1 MIRRVRI
8 QGYKSLKDVNIEL
21 EPLTVVIGPNAAGK
35 SNLLDALGL
44 LSRMVTSKTL
54 NEAFGEHRGAP
65 LEAFYYG
72 DKGLEGLLTQDT
84 AQFTIT
90 VDVELSDEVV
100 DAVVQRIRKMREGL
114 PEKKGTRGKIR
125 RRVVQRSLRY
135 SLTVQMRIKA
145 GYLRVLD
152 ESLVA
157 LNRDGSVLKR
167 PRPFVEKVE
176 DRLGLRMEGQARP
189 TEHAVG
195 LDYTLVSTSLYP
207 PHYPH
212 VTAFKEELSRWR
224 FYYVEPKSMRAE
236 SALKEIDSVG
246 AYGSDLAA
254 FCKTLKARSPRQFEA
269 LSRSLRV
276 LVPDL
281 DGLDLTITGEGFV
294 QLRILEGGI
303 PFSARIV
310 SEGTLRILGLLA
322 ITVPLSGTTVIGY
335 EEPEN
340 GVHARRLKLIAAL
353 LENAAHSGKQII
365 VNTHSSLLP
374 EYFVDGLLLICRKEQ
389 RSTHFTPED
398 LPLLWRP
405 AVEQALD
412 ETIDEGMTP
421 LMERIVRGDFG
432 G

>member
-1 MIRRVRI
+1 MIRRVRV

-21 EPLTVVIGPNAAGK
+21 APLTVVVGPNAAGK

-84 AQFTIT
+84 AHFTIV
-90 VDVELSDEVV
+90 VDVELSDEAV
-100 DAVVQRIRKMREGL
+100 DAVEQRIRQMREGL
-114 PEKKGTRGKIR
+114 PDGKAARGKIR
-125 RRVVQRSLRY
+125 RRVVERSLRY
-135 SLTVQMRIKA
+135 SLTVQMVIDP

-157 LNRDGSVLKR
+157 LKQDGSVR
-167 PRPFVEKVE
+167 ETRRAFIEKVE
-176 DRLGLRMEGQARP
+176 DRLSLRMEGRGRP
-189 TEHAVG
+189 TEHEVG
-195 LDYTLVSTSLYP
+195 LDYTLVSMPLYP
-207 PHYPH
+207 PQYPH

-224 FYYVEPKSMRAE
+224 FYYLEPKSMRAE
-236 SALKEIDSVG
+236 SSLKEIETLGPSG
-246 AYGSDLAA
+246 NDLAA
-254 FCKTLKARSPRQFEA
+254 FCNTLRAKSPKQFQA
-269 LSRSLRV
+269 LSRALHL

-281 DGLDLTITGEGFV
+281 EGLDVERSGEGFL
-294 QLRILEGGI
+294 QLRVLEGGI

-340 GVHARRLKLIAAL
+340 GVHAHRLKLIADL

-365 VNTHSSLLP
+365 VNTHSSRLP
-374 EYFVDGLLLICRKEQ
+374 EYFVDGLLLICTKEQ
-389 RSTHFTPED
+389 RSTHFTPHH
-398 LPLLWRP
+398 LPLFRRP
-405 AVEQALD
+405 AVEEALD
-412 ETIDEGMTP
+412 ETIDEGVTP